1 MSSAARSGSGSSGF
15 VRRAPRERPPLVLS
29 GPVTVCIDRPL
40 LALDRPFTYELPEEL
55 GAGLGSVV
63 QVPFHGRA
71 TRAWVL
77 GETDDVP
84 ERMLRIRKLVTAV
97 RSFDEP
103 SLALFRAMSERYVAP
118 LATVIGRAVPPRV
131 ASEETSPGTPSP
143 RGRPL
148 PAPRTSPIETYRD
161 GPRLL
166 KALRTGRGAFVVRPA
181 PTDEADVAVT
191 CVAASLAAGRTA
203 IVIVPD
209 ADPVPATARAVVD
222 AFGDDAVLF
231 LGGDKRARYRTWL
244 EIAAG
249 GCSVVV
255 GTRPAVFAPLAEL
268 GLIYVDR
275 EGHPQHRDERSP
287 SYHVRDVAR
296 MRAEIVGA
304 VSVLSAFCPTLEATA
319 RDHVLVEPAVRP
331 WAPVEVVRPGPEG
344 RSPRLIRALRS
355 VTRAFVFEP
364 LRGYGVARVCR
375 SCGEPAACASCLG
388 MLRLER
394 GSIRCVVCEAPG
406 RCASCGAT
414 DFGIARRGA
423 ERVEEWVRG
432 VATVPVSLIGRDDP
446 PRAPLA
452 REVLVGG
459 VEALKDVGSPGLDLV
474 AILHADASLRRP
486 GVDAR
491 ERVLVTW
498 FEAAAWAR
506 PDGRVIVQTDAPN
519 DPAVQALVSGRPDR
533 FRRAE
538 APRRAEAGFPVGSPV
553 FRVTGGAEL
562 DRQLA
567 ALEPATLLSSNVGGA
582 TICLVALDA
591 GRVAGFGAE
600 MRRLAAAGIVTRV
613 EAEPHL

>member
-1 MSSAARSGSGSSGF
+1 MG
-15 VRRAPRERPPLVLS
+15 VLS
-29 GPVTVCIDRPL
+29 GPVAVCIDRPL
-40 LALDRPFTYELPEEL
+40 LALDRPFTYDLPGEL

-77 GETDDVP
+77 GATDDVP
-84 ERMLRIRKLVTAV
+84 ERMLRVRKLVSSV
-97 RSFDEP
+97 RSFDER
-103 SLALFRAMSERYVAP
+103 SLVLFRAMSERYVAP

-131 ASEETSPGTPSP
+131 ASEETSIETPPPGN
-143 RGRPL
+143 RPL
-148 PAPRTSPIETYRD
+148 PTLGTSPIDAYRD

-166 KALRTGRGAFVVRPA
+166 EGLRAGQGGAFVVRPA
-181 PTDEADVAVT
+181 PTDEAVAAVT
-191 CVAASLAAGRTA
+191 CVAATLAAGRTA

-209 ADPVPATARAVVD
+209 ADPVPVTAGAVVD
-222 AFGDDAVLF
+222 AFGADAVLF
-231 LGGDKRARYRTWL
+231 LGGDKRVRYRTWL

-249 GCSVVV
+249 RYRVVV
-255 GTRPAVFAPLAEL
+255 GTRPAVFAPLADL
-268 GLIYVDR
+268 GLIYVHR

-304 VSVLSAFCPTLEATA
+304 VSVLSAFCPSLEATA
-319 RDHVLVEPAVRP
+319 RDHVLVEPAGRP

-355 VTRAFVFEP
+355 ATRAFVFEP

-423 ERVEEWVRG
+423 ERVEEWARG
-432 VATVPVSLIGRDDP
+432 VAAVPVSLIGRDDP
-446 PRAPLA
+446 SRAPVE

-459 VEALKDVGSPGLDLV
+459 VDALKDVGSPGVDLV

-519 DPAVQALVSGRPDR
+519 DPAIQALVSGRPDR

-553 FRVTGGAEL
+553 FRVTGRAEL
-562 DRQLA
+562 ERELA
-567 ALEPATLLSSNVGGA
+567 ALDPGTLLSSNVGGT

-591 GRVAGFGAE
+591 ARVPGFGAE

>member
-1 MSSAARSGSGSSGF
+1 MG
-15 VRRAPRERPPLVLS
+15 VLS

-40 LALDRPFTYELPEEL
+40 LALDRPFTYDLPEEL

-77 GETDDVP
+77 GATDDVP
-84 ERMLRIRKLVTAV
+84 ERMLRVRKLVSAV
-97 RSFDEP
+97 RSFDER

-131 ASEETSPGTPSP
+131 ASEETSVETPP
-143 RGRPL
+143 RGNRRL
-148 PAPRTSPIETYRD
+148 RALGTSPIEAYRD

-166 KALRTGRGAFVVRPA
+166 EGLRAGQGGAFVVRPA
-181 PTDEADVAVT
+181 PTDEADAAVT
-191 CVAASLAAGRTA
+191 CVAATLAAGLTA

-209 ADPVPATARAVVD
+209 ADPVPATAAAVID
-222 AFGDDAVLF
+222 AFGADAVLF
-231 LGGDKRARYRTWL
+231 LGGDKRVRYRTWL

-249 GCSVVV
+249 RYRVVV

-268 GLIYVDR
+268 GLIYVHR

-304 VSVLSAFCPTLEATA
+304 VTVLSAFCPSLEATV
-319 RDHVLVEPAVRP
+319 RDHVLVEPAGRP

-355 VTRAFVFEP
+355 ATRAFVFEP

-394 GSIRCVVCEAPG
+394 GSVRCVVCEAPG

-423 ERVEEWVRG
+423 ERVEEWARG

-446 PRAPLA
+446 PRAPIE

-459 VEALKDVGSPGLDLV
+459 VDALKDVGSPGLDLV

-506 PDGRVIVQTDAPN
+506 SDGRVIVQTDAPN
-519 DPAVQALVSGRPDR
+519 DSAVQALVSGRPDR

-562 DRQLA
+562 DRELA
-567 ALEPATLLSSNVGGA
+567 ALGPETLLSSNVGGA

-591 GRVAGFGAE
+591 ARVPGFGAE